1 MSWGEIALLGLRTAA
16 KKLFGWLSAGAVGY
30 EVGKHIDNSDG
41 KISYVNTTII
51 KSNESTDSNS
61 EVKILLAILI
71 CLAILT
77 VFAWAIKIFFVA
89 NKSQRKQDIE
99 PRACESRPVNRRSS
113 SSV

>member
-1 MSWGEIALLGLRTAA
+1 MSWGEIALLGLRTVA

-61 EVKILLAILI
+61 EVKILLAICNL
-71 CLAILT
+71 LGHPNSLR
-77 VFAWAIKIFFVA
+77 VGDKNIFRGKQVA
-89 NKSQRKQDIE
+89 K
-99 PRACESRPVNRRSS
+99 RARHRAKGM
-113 SSV
+113 